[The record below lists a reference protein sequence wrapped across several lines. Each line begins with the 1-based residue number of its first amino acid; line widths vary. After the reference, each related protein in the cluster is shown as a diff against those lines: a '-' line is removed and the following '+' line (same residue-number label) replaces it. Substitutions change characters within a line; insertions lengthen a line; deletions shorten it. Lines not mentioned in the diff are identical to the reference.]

1 MTNQIARSFGLMVV
15 VGVCLLHSAQ
25 CTAADKH
32 DRVIG
37 LYDVIVHFQDPNIN
51 WQQIS
56 DAFVQ
61 QFLVDT
67 SSNVCIRPALLPAR
81 FLGNTQPQTH
91 VGLEGTAGLDYVAFG
106 DLYKDPDGYRMEAY
120 LVTGKSREVVL
131 QHIQPKFTDPKDAP
145 FQAWMAALNLRTVG
159 SGAGSGTRPLADM
172 ILDFEKKQ
180 REEYPHD
187 HAIAPE
193 LKVNLADSDR
203 YPLKLSP
210 GEKRDIS
217 FTLMDCDGVADKGAE
232 VPVETITGDVTPVP
246 VKVDG
251 DGKGKFTYTAP
262 RKDADGLIHVAFIY
276 LRGSEHPGIPE
287 VDNIDV
293 HIAAPNLCFSVAVDL
308 KMQMPDTPQIY
319 ENHHVETIYKV
330 VGFDEKTG
338 CPFTSLKPG
347 ETWGLVEASIRG
359 TATGH
364 RETGTSASSSIDRP
378 GDLTVASARFVRE
391 AQGGTFTFVIRQV
404 PAGDAEEYVG
414 NCAAQR
420 WEPWPYQFKLSE
432 EELDHPD
439 KLQKSLA
446 LNLPLGENSCTGT
459 GTAVL
464 TGHP

>member
-1 MTNQIARSFGLMVV
+1 MANRIAKSFALMVV
-15 VGVCLLHSAQ
+15 LGVCLLHSAK

-37 LYDVIVHFQDPNIN
+37 LYDVTVHFQDPNIS
-51 WQQIS
+51 WEQIS
-56 DAFVQ
+56 DAFVK

-67 SSNVCIRPALLPAR
+67 DTNVCIRPALLPQR
-81 FLGNTQPQTH
+81 ILGNPEPQTH
-91 VGLEGTAGLDYVAFG
+91 VRFGGTPGLDYVAFG

-131 QHIQPKFTDPKDAP
+131 KHVQPKFTDPKDAAW
-145 FQAWMAALNLRTVG
+145 QAQMAALNLR
-159 SGAGSGTRPLADM
+159 SDATRSHTLADM

-193 LKVNLADSDR
+193 LKVNLAESDR

-217 FTLMDCDGVADKGAE
+217 FTLMDCDGVANKGAE
-232 VPVETITGDVTPVP
+232 VQVETITGDVTPATVT
-246 VKVDG
+246 VDG
-251 DGKGKFTYTAP
+251 AGRGKFTYTAP
-262 RKDADGLIHVAFIY
+262 RKDADGQIRVGFSY
-276 LRGSEHPGIPE
+276 LRGSEYPGVSE
-287 VDNIDV
+287 VDHIDV
-293 HIAAPNLCFSVAVDL
+293 HVAAPNLCFSVAVDL

-330 VGFDEKTG
+330 AGFDEKTG

-364 RETGTSASSSIDRP
+364 RETGVTASSSIDRP

-432 EELDHPD
+432 DELDHPD

>member
-1 MTNQIARSFGLMVV
+1 VRFG
-15 VGVCLLHSAQ
+15 
-25 CTAADKH
+25 
-32 DRVIG
+32 
-37 LYDVIVHFQDPNIN
+37 
-51 WQQIS
+51 
-56 DAFVQ
+56 
-61 QFLVDT
+61 
-67 SSNVCIRPALLPAR
+67 
-81 FLGNTQPQTH
+81 
-91 VGLEGTAGLDYVAFG
+91 GTPGLDYVAFG

-131 QHIQPKFTDPKDAP
+131 KHVQPKFTDPKDAAW
-145 FQAWMAALNLRTVG
+145 QAQMAALNLR
-159 SGAGSGTRPLADM
+159 SDATRSHTLADM

-193 LKVNLADSDR
+193 LKVNLAESDR

-217 FTLMDCDGVADKGAE
+217 FTLMDCDGVANKGAE
-232 VPVETITGDVTPVP
+232 VQVETITGDVTPATVT
-246 VKVDG
+246 VDG
-251 DGKGKFTYTAP
+251 AGRGKFTYTAP
-262 RKDADGLIHVAFIY
+262 RKDADGQIRVGFSY
-276 LRGSEHPGIPE
+276 LRGSEYPGVSE
-287 VDNIDV
+287 VDHIDV
-293 HIAAPNLCFSVAVDL
+293 HVAAPNLCFSVAVDL
-308 KMQMPDTPQIY
+308 KMQMLDTPQIY

-330 VGFDEKTG
+330 AGFDEKTG

-364 RETGTSASSSIDRP
+364 RETGVTASSSIDRP

-432 EELDHPD
+432 DELDHPD